1 MGKFDGFL
9 ICSDVDSTLTYE
21 AGKVSEENAKAI
33 KYFQDEG
40 GLFTLA
46 TGRAPS
52 FMEHFSDK
60 VKINAPVVSFNGTLL
75 YDTEKDEII
84 KSWPMKRDVVYKVFK
99 YLQKNYP
106 DVWHYSFGVNTSINA
121 QYEAKNHSAD
131 DGTLDALFE
140 TFPEEMYKVLTVQ
153 SESLTLEMKE
163 EFIRIFGD
171 EMQFYR
177 SWNEGLEF
185 VSLESGK
192 GIAVDHMKKYL
203 DGKIHIT
210 VGVGDYENDISL
222 IEYADI
228 GYAVENS
235 IDSVKEVADRIT
247 VKNTEHAI
255 AAVIKDLEQTVLK

>member
-1 MGKFDGFL
+1 MGKFDGIL

-21 AGKVSEENAKAI
+21 AGKVSDENAKAI

-52 FMEHFSDK
+52 FMEHFRDK

-75 YDTEKDEII
+75 YDTKTDEII
-84 KSWPMKRDVVYKVFK
+84 KTWPMDRETVRKVFK

-121 QYEAKNHSAD
+121 QYEAKDHSAD
-131 DGTLDALFE
+131 DGTLDALFDS
-140 TFPEEMYKVLTVQ
+140 FPNEMYKVLTVQ
-153 SESLTLEMKE
+153 AEDYTLEIKE
-163 EFIRIFGD
+163 DMIKTFGS

-177 SWNEGLEF
+177 SWNEGLEY

-192 GIAVDHMKKYL
+192 GIAVDHLKKHL
-203 DGKIHIT
+203 KGQIHTT
-210 VGVGDYENDISL
+210 VGVGDYENDITL
-222 IEYADI
+222 LEYADI
-228 GYAVENS
+228 GYAVGNS
-235 IDSVKEVADRIT
+235 IDSVKEAADRIT
-247 VKNTEHAI
+247 VNNTEHAI
-255 AAVIKDLEQTVLK
+255 AAVIKDLEETVI

>member
-21 AGKVSEENAKAI
+21 AGKVSDENAKAI

-60 VKINAPVVSFNGTLL
+60 LKINAPIVSFNGTLL

-84 KSWPMKRDVVYKVFK
+84 KTWPMDKATVYKVFK
-99 YLQKNYP
+99 YLQQNYP
-106 DVWHYSFGVNTSINA
+106 DIWHYSFGVNTSINA
-121 QYEAKNHSAD
+121 QYEAKNHSAG
-131 DGTLDALFE
+131 DGTLDELFDS
-140 TFPEEMYKVLTVQ
+140 FPNEMYKVLTVQ
-153 SESLTLEMKE
+153 SEGLTLEIKNDL
-163 EFIRIFGD
+163 ISKFGN
-171 EMQFYR
+171 ELQFYR
-177 SWNEGLEF
+177 SWNEGLEY

-192 GIAVDHMKKYL
+192 GIAVDHLKKHL
-203 DGKIHIT
+203 KGQIHTT
-210 VGVGDYENDISL
+210 VGVGDYENDITL
-222 IEYADI
+222 LEYADI

-235 IDSVKEVADRIT
+235 IDSVKEAADRIT

-255 AAVIKDLEQTVLK
+255 AAVINDLEETVI

>member
-1 MGKFDGFL
+1 MGKFDGIL

-21 AGKVSEENAKAI
+21 AGKVSDENAKAI

-60 VKINAPVVSFNGTLL
+60 VRINAPVVSFNGTLL
-75 YDTEKDEII
+75 YDTKTDEII
-84 KSWPMKRDVVYKVFK
+84 KTWPMDRETVRKVFK

-121 QYEAKNHSAD
+121 QYEAKDHSAD
-131 DGTLDALFE
+131 DGTLDTLFDS
-140 TFPEEMYKVLTVQ
+140 FPKEMNKVFTVQ
-153 SESLTLEMKE
+153 AEDYTIEIKNDMIKT
-163 EFIRIFGD
+163 FGD

-177 SWNEGLEF
+177 SWNEGLEY

-192 GIAVDHMKKYL
+192 GIAVDHLKKYL
-203 DGKIHIT
+203 KGQIHTT
-210 VGVGDYENDISL
+210 VGVGDYENDITL
-222 IEYADI
+222 LEYADI
-228 GYAVENS
+228 GYAVGNS
-235 IDSVKEVADRIT
+235 IDSVKEAADRIT
-247 VKNTEHAI
+247 VNNTEHAI
-255 AAVIKDLEQTVLK
+255 AAVIKDLEETVI

>member
-1 MGKFDGFL
+1 MGKFDGIL

-21 AGKVSEENAKAI
+21 TGKVSDENAKAI

-84 KSWPMKRDVVYKVFK
+84 KTWPMDREVVRKVFR
-99 YLQKNYP
+99 YLQRNYP

-131 DGTLDALFE
+131 DGTLDELFD

-153 SESLTLEMKE
+153 SEPLTLEIKE
-163 EFIRIFGD
+163 DLIKTFGS

-177 SWNEGLEF
+177 SWNEGLEY

-192 GIAVDHMKKYL
+192 GVAVDHLKKHL
-203 DGKIHIT
+203 NGQIHTT
-210 VGVGDYENDISL
+210 VGVGDYENDITL
-222 IEYADI
+222 LEYADI

-235 IDSVKEVADRIT
+235 IDCVKEVADKIT

-255 AAVIKDLEQTVLK
+255 AAVIKDLENTVI

>member
-1 MGKFDGFL
+1 MGKFDGIL

-21 AGKVSEENAKAI
+21 AGKVSDENAKAI

-60 VKINAPVVSFNGTLL
+60 VRINAPVVSFNGTLL
-75 YDTEKDEII
+75 YDTKTDEII
-84 KSWPMKRDVVYKVFK
+84 RTWPMDRETVRKVFK

-121 QYEAKNHSAD
+121 QYEAKDHSAD
-131 DGTLDALFE
+131 DGTLDALFDS
-140 TFPEEMYKVLTVQ
+140 FPNEMYKVLTVQ
-153 SESLTLEMKE
+153 AEDYTLEIKNDMIKT
-163 EFIRIFGD
+163 FGG

-177 SWNEGLEF
+177 SWNEGLEY
-185 VSLESGK
+185 VSFESGK
-192 GIAVDHMKKYL
+192 GIAVDHLKKHL
-203 DGKIHIT
+203 KGQIHTT
-210 VGVGDYENDISL
+210 VGVGDYENDITL
-222 IEYADI
+222 LEYADI
-228 GYAVENS
+228 GYAVGNS
-235 IDSVKEVADRIT
+235 IDSVKEAADRIT

-255 AAVIKDLEQTVLK
+255 AAVIKDLEETVI

>member
-21 AGKVSEENAKAI
+21 AGKVSDENAKAI

-60 VKINAPVVSFNGTLL
+60 LKINAPIVSFNGTLL
-75 YDTEKDEII
+75 YDTKEDKII
-84 KSWPMKRDVVYKVFK
+84 KTWPMHKATVYKVFK
-99 YLQKNYP
+99 YLQKKYP

-121 QYEAKNHSAD
+121 QYEAKDHSAD
-131 DGTLDALFE
+131 DGTLDELFDS
-140 TFPEEMYKVLTVQ
+140 FPDEMYKVLTVQ
-153 SESLTLEMKE
+153 SEALTLEMKE
-163 EFIRIFGD
+163 DFIETFGE

-177 SWNEGLEF
+177 SWNEGLEY
-185 VSLESGK
+185 VSKDSGK
-192 GIAVDHMKKYL
+192 GVAVDHLKKHL
-203 DGKIHIT
+203 NGQIHTT
-210 VGVGDYENDISL
+210 VGVGDYENDITL
-222 IEYADI
+222 LQYADI
-228 GYAVENS
+228 GYAVDNS
-235 IDSVKEVADRIT
+235 LDSVKAAADRIT

-255 AAVIKDLEQTVLK
+255 AAVIKDLEETVLK

>member
-21 AGKVSEENAKAI
+21 AGKVSDENAKAI

-60 VKINAPVVSFNGTLL
+60 VKINAPVVSFNGALL
-75 YDTEKDEII
+75 YDTEKDELI
-84 KSWPMKRDVVYKVFK
+84 KTWPANKATIYKVFK

-121 QYEAKNHSAD
+121 QYEAKDHSAD
-131 DGTLDALFE
+131 DGSLDALFD
-140 TFPEEMYKVLTVQ
+140 TFPDEMYKVLTVQ
-153 SESLTLEMKE
+153 SEPLTLEIKADL
-163 EFIRIFGD
+163 IKTFGE

-177 SWNEGLEF
+177 SWNEGLEY

-192 GIAVDHMKKYL
+192 GVAVDYLKKHL
-203 DGKIHIT
+203 NGQIHTTI
-210 VGVGDYENDISL
+210 GVGDYENDITL
-222 IEYADI
+222 LEYADI
-228 GYAVENS
+228 GYAVDNA
-235 IDSVKEVADRIT
+235 IDCVKEAADRIT

-255 AAVIKDLEQTVLK
+255 AAVIKDLEETVI

>member
-1 MGKFDGFL
+1 MGKFDGIL

-21 AGKVSEENAKAI
+21 AGKVSDENAKAI
-33 KYFQDEG
+33 KYFQKEG

-60 VKINAPVVSFNGTLL
+60 VQINAPVVSFNGTLL
-75 YDTEKDEII
+75 YDTEKDKII
-84 KSWPMKRDVVYKVFK
+84 KTWPMDRETVRKVFR
-99 YLQKNYP
+99 YLQNNYP

-131 DGTLDALFE
+131 DGTLDELFDS
-140 TFPEEMYKVLTVQ
+140 FPNEMYKVLTVQ
-153 SESLTLEMKE
+153 AEDYTLEIKE
-163 EFIRIFGD
+163 DLIQKFGN

-177 SWNEGLEF
+177 SWNEGLEY

-192 GIAVDHMKKYL
+192 GIAVDHLKKYL
-203 DGKIHIT
+203 NGQINTT
-210 VGVGDYENDISL
+210 VGVGDYENDITL
-222 IEYADI
+222 LEYADI
-228 GYAVENS
+228 GYAVDNS
-235 IDSVKEVADRIT
+235 IESVKEAADRIT

-255 AAVIKDLEQTVLK
+255 AAVIKDLEKTVI

>member
-21 AGKVSEENAKAI
+21 AGKVSDENAKAI
-33 KYFQDEG
+33 KFFQDEG

-60 VKINAPVVSFNGTLL
+60 IKINAPIVSFNGTLL
-75 YDTEKDEII
+75 YDTEKDIII
-84 KSWPMKRDVVYKVFK
+84 KTWPMNKATVYKVFK
-99 YLQKNYP
+99 YIQKTYP
-106 DVWHYSFGVNTSINA
+106 EVWHYSFGVNTSINA
-121 QYEAKNHSAD
+121 QYEAKNHTAD
-131 DGTLDALFE
+131 DGTLDKLFE
-140 TFPEEMYKVLTVQ
+140 EFPDEMYKVLTVQ
-153 SESLTLEMKE
+153 SEQLTLEIKQDLIE
-163 EFIRIFGD
+163 KFGED
-171 EMQFYR
+171 LQFYR
-177 SWNEGLEF
+177 SWNEGLEY

-192 GIAVDHMKKYL
+192 GVAVEHMKNYL
-203 DGKIHIT
+203 EGKIHTT
-210 VGVGDYENDISL
+210 VGIGDYENDITL
-222 IEYADI
+222 LEYADI

-255 AAVIKDLEQTVLK
+255 AAVIKDLEERV

>member
-1 MGKFDGFL
+1 MGKFDGIL

-21 AGKVSEENAKAI
+21 AGKVSDENAKAI

-75 YDTEKDEII
+75 YDTKTDEII
-84 KSWPMKRDVVYKVFK
+84 KTWPMDRETVRKVFK

-121 QYEAKNHSAD
+121 QYEAKDHSAD
-131 DGTLDALFE
+131 DGTLDTLFDS
-140 TFPEEMYKVLTVQ
+140 FPNEMYKVLTVQ
-153 SESLTLEMKE
+153 AEDYTLEIKNDMIKT
-163 EFIRIFGD
+163 FGG

-177 SWNEGLEF
+177 SWNEGLEY

-192 GIAVDHMKKYL
+192 GIAVDHLKKHL
-203 DGKIHIT
+203 KGQIHTT
-210 VGVGDYENDISL
+210 VGVGDYENDITL
-222 IEYADI
+222 LEYADI
-228 GYAVENS
+228 GYAVGNS
-235 IDSVKEVADRIT
+235 IDSVKEAADRIT
-247 VKNTEHAI
+247 VNNTEHAI
-255 AAVIKDLEQTVLK
+255 AAVIKDLEETVI